1 MSARRLGI
9 AFRFIITLLLP
20 RLGLYSRIKAGTR
33 AGPFLGAPSCVRACV
48 RACEPASDS
57 FLPIVRG
64 TRLFTTLS
72 IIARQWTRVEFLKTR
87 DIGSAGS
94 ASRCSF
100 YGLMTRF
107 VAILSVLPTGI
118 VMRHIVRGYKFWIE
132 GIDRAVILLNLWV
145 LTSFSILFLLPFA
158 DIWYRLK
165 SFERCFDWVLRVGR
179 ELMELCFLIL
189 QGIDYQY
196 CDSFEEEWR
205 FIIIQYIYFRT
216 LNIRCSN
223 YNSTVAAVAL
233 RWHALNLQPTP
244 DNGVTVFGVI
254 FYFIYLF
261 KLFSFPIISTLRHR
275 CHHKYAVI

>member
-145 LTSFSILFLLPFA
+145 LSSIVFNFILTSIRRYLISFEKFWTLFRLSFEGWERVDGIVLFDFARYRLSIL
-158 DIWYRLK
+158 R
-165 SFERCFDWVLRVGR
+165 
-179 ELMELCFLIL
+179 
-189 QGIDYQY
+189 
-196 CDSFEEEWR
+196 
-205 FIIIQYIYFRT
+205 
-216 LNIRCSN
+216 
-223 YNSTVAAVAL
+223 
-233 RWHALNLQPTP
+233 
-244 DNGVTVFGVI
+244 
-254 FYFIYLF
+254 
-261 KLFSFPIISTLRHR
+261 
-275 CHHKYAVI
+275 